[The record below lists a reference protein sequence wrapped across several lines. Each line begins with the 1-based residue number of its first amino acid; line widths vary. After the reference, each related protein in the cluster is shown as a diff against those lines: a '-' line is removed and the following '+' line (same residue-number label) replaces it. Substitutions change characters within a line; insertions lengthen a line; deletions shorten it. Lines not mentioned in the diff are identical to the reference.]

1 MISVVHVVASLHSS
15 AGGPSRSITQLADSL
30 VKKEQLDVTIFSQKL
45 SFEKAIYS
53 SDKRVKHI
61 ELETNSKLSMSLAI
75 TPFYKFYKL
84 IKNDKPSLIHIHGV
98 WSLLNHWAILI
109 ARFYNIPYF
118 VHTRGMFLPNALKL
132 KIFRKKIAMFF
143 YQRIDLNHAKAII
156 TTSYAERDSL
166 RALGFIKPIA
176 IIPNGIELKNDKN
189 LYYAGNALKKKSNRT
204 ILFLSR
210 IHPIKG
216 LLELIEAW
224 AKIQTQGWTLKI
236 AGPDT
241 DNHLREVCSLIDK
254 LDASNSV
261 EFIGEVYD
269 DEKDATF
276 KEADLFILPTRS
288 ENFGVVIIEALSYGI
303 PVITTH
309 NAPWSDLEKYNCGWW
324 VEGSSVSLSKAI
336 KHAISLED
344 SQRSIMSLN
353 AREYVKIYSWNSIAN
368 DTLELYFWGVNTGLK
383 PSFLYID

>member
-53 SDKRVKHI
+53 RDRRVKHI
-61 ELETNSKLSMSLAI
+61 DLETSSKLSMSLAI
-75 TPFYKFYKL
+75 TPFYRFYKL

-118 VHTRGMFLPNALKL
+118 VHTRGMFLPNAFKL

-143 YQRIDLNHAKAII
+143 YQRSDLNHAKAII
-156 TTSYAERDSL
+156 TPSNAERDSL
-166 RALGFIKPIA
+166 RALGFFQPIA
-176 IIPNGIELKNDKN
+176 IISNGIELKNDKN
-189 LYYAGNALKKKSNRT
+189 LYYAGNSLKKKSNRT

-216 LLELIEAW
+216 LIELVEAW

-241 DNHLREVCSLIDK
+241 DNHLRDVCSLVDK
-254 LDASNSV
+254 LDASNSIKFV
-261 EFIGEVYD
+261 GAVYD
-269 DEKDATF
+269 DAKDAIF
-276 KEADLFILPTRS
+276 KDADLFILPTRS

-309 NAPWSDLEKYNCGWW
+309 NAPWSDLEKHNCGWW
-324 VEGSSVSLSKAI
+324 VEGSAESLSKAI